1 MINIPAAEKMSQ
13 VIDLTREEKA
23 ALVALSKRGTRVARG
38 IDIILQGE
46 VDECAFLIHR
56 GWALRHRQLADGR
69 RQVLHFLVPGDWAGL
84 TALMFPESD
93 HAVTMVTDALVTTLS
108 LRDLAALF
116 QSHPKLGLA
125 IYWTAAQEEA
135 IIAEHLVNVGRRTA
149 YERLGNL
156 FLELLFRLQLVGQ
169 ADHRSFDFLI
179 SQAVVADSLGLTQV
193 HVNRTLRRLH
203 KDGFVAVGD
212 RRVVILDQAGLEQT
226 LDFESAYLHMAG
238 PPAWLRRRTTLQST
252 AGAAAPLSP

>member
-1 MINIPAAEKMSQ
+1 MINNPAAQKMSQ
-13 VIDLTREEKA
+13 VIALTPEERA
-23 ALVALSKRGTRVARG
+23 ALAAISRRGTRVVRG
-38 IDIILQGE
+38 TDIILQGE
-46 VDECAFLIHR
+46 VDECAFLIHD

-93 HAVTMVTDALVTTLS
+93 HAVTTVTDAVVAALS
-108 LRDLAALF
+108 LRDLATLF
-116 QSHPKLGLA
+116 QSHPRLGLA

-135 IIAEHLVNVGRRTA
+135 IIAEHLVNVGRRSA

-156 FLELLFRLQLVGQ
+156 FLELLFRLQLVGR
-169 ADHRSFDFLI
+169 ADHRAFAFPV

-203 KDGFVAVGD
+203 KDGFVAVSD
-212 RRVVILDQAGLEQT
+212 RRVVILDQAGLEQA

-238 PPAWLRRRTTLQST
+238 PPAWLRRRSAQRPA
-252 AGAAAPLSP
+252 AGATPPLSP